1 MHPKKLSHLWGPND
15 RQQQVQVYL
24 DKIFLDLSA
33 LFAWDQ
39 LNGQAAHFH
48 IKQ

>member
-1 MHPKKLSHLWGPND
+1 MHPQKLSLLWGLND

-33 LFAWDQ
+33 LSAWDQ
-39 LNGQAAHFH
+39 LNGQASHFH
-48 IKQ
+48 INQ